1 MKSNSAGP
9 DFVLISRRSSA
20 SEAWVFATSS
30 ATIAGSVS
38 SAGGAAP
45 AGGPAGASSGSNGMK
60 PRSTTVCSASPISG
74 SSLRIMVRRAARI
87 AGDARRCATS
97 TNSLPPASYIRGSAI
112 SWCTESPSGFRGSVI
127 ICW

>member
-30 ATIAGSVS
+30 VTMAGSVS

-60 PRSTTVCSASPISG
+60 PRSTTVWSASPISG
-74 SSLRIMVRRAARI
+74 SSLRIMVRRAPRI

-97 TNSLPPASYIRGSAI
+97 TNSLPPASYMRGSAI